1 MISNRTASIDQFPY
15 YDPLIKGK
23 PDKMSEV
30 WIAELS
36 AFIDTL
42 NGYISPFGFLTPQ
55 LTTTQRDSIQSP
67 VEGQII
73 YNITTHKF
81 QGWEGS
87 PGAWVNLV

>member
-15 YDPLIKGK
+15 YDALIKGRN
-23 PDKMSEV
+23 DKMSEV

-36 AFIDTL
+36 SFIDTL

-67 VEGQII
+67 VNGQII
-73 YNITTHKF
+73 YNTTLNKF
-81 QGWEGS
+81 QGFEN
-87 PGAWVNLV
+87 GAWANLI

>member
-23 PDKMSEV
+23 DDKMSEV

-36 AFIDTL
+36 AFIETM

-55 LTTTQRDSIQSP
+55 LSTEQRDSIQSP
-67 VEGQII
+67 VNGQII
-73 YNITTHKF
+73 YNTTLDKF
-81 QGWEGS
+81 QGREA
-87 PGAWVNLV
+87 GAWVNLV